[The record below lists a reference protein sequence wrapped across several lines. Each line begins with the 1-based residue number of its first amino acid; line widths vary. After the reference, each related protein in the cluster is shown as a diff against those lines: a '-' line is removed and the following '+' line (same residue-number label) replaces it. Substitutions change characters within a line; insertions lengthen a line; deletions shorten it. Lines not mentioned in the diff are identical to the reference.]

1 MYINVYN
8 YIILY
13 IYNMLIF
20 RYSCYWL
27 GLIYHLFRSK
37 KDFLVVVIY
46 VFLLSLIRIS

>member
-1 MYINVYN
+1 MYIDLYN